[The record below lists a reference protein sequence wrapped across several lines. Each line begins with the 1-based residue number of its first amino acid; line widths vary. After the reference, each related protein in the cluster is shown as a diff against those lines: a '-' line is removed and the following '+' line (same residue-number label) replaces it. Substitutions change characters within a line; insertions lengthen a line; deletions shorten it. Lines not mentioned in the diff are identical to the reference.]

1 VIRTAILLVAVLGAV
16 LVLSGCGGART
27 GELQTES
34 QSVEL
39 DDAESVRTEL
49 RQGFGKL
56 NLSGGAEQLMEANF
70 SYNVAE
76 WEPEVDYDGGRQG
89 TLTVN
94 QGGSDG
100 DGISLLGLDDAR
112 NEWDIRL
119 NNGVPI
125 DLSIEMGAG
134 ENALRLGTLALT
146 ALDLQM
152 GAGVATVDLTGD
164 WDQDLDARIQGGAGE
179 ATLRLPRDVGVRVEF
194 EGGIG
199 EINASG
205 LTKDGNTYT
214 NEAYGSS
221 DTTLSID
228 FEGGVGQVNLEV
240 AD

>member
-1 VIRTAILLVAVLGAV
+1 MAVLLGAVVVAV

-39 DDAESVRTEL
+39 DAAESVRTEL

-56 NLSGGAEQLMEANF
+56 NLSGGAEQLMEADF

-76 WEPEVDYDGGRQG
+76 WEPEVDYDGGSQG
-89 TLTVN
+89 TLTIQ

-125 DLSIEMGAG
+125 DLSIDMGAG
-134 ENALRLGTLALT
+134 ENDLRLGTLALT

-164 WDQDLDARIQGGAGE
+164 WDQDLDVSIQGGAGQ
-179 ATLRLPRDVGVRVEF
+179 ATLRLPRDVGVQVDT

-228 FEGGVGQVNLEV
+228 FEGGVGQVNLEEG
-240 AD
+240 D

>member
-1 VIRTAILLVAVLGAV
+1 VRRMAVILVAAVLLLGA
-16 LVLSGCGGART
+16 CGGART

-49 RQGFGKL
+49 RTGFGKL

-76 WEPEVDYDGGRQG
+76 WEPEVDYDSGRQG
-89 TLTVN
+89 TLTVQ
-94 QGGSDG
+94 QGGSDW
-100 DGISLLGLDDAR
+100 DSISLLDLGNAR

-134 ENALRLGTLALT
+134 ENDLRLGSLSLT
-146 ALDLQM
+146 ALDIQM
-152 GAGVATVDLTGD
+152 GAGVAMVDLTGD

-179 ATLRLPRDVGVRVEF
+179 ATLRLPRDVGVRVDA

-205 LTKDGNTYT
+205 LQKDGNTFT
-214 NEAYGSS
+214 NDAYGSS
-221 DTTLSID
+221 DTTVHID
-228 FEGGVGQVNLEV
+228 FQGGVGQVNLEV

>member
-1 VIRTAILLVAVLGAV
+1 M
-16 LVLSGCGGART
+16 
-27 GELQTES
+27 QTES
-34 QSVEL
+34 QLVEL

-56 NLSGGAEQLMEANF
+56 NLSGGAEQLMEADF

-76 WEPEVDYDGGRQG
+76 WEPEVDYDGGSQG
-89 TLTVN
+89 TLTVQ
-94 QGGSDG
+94 QGGSEG
-100 DGISLLGLDDAR
+100 DGTNLLDNLLDLDDAR

-125 DLSIEMGAG
+125 DLSIDMGAG
-134 ENALRLGTLALT
+134 ENYLRLGTLALT

-164 WDQDLDARIQGGAGE
+164 WDQDLDVSIQGGAGQ
-179 ATLRLPRDVGVRVEF
+179 ATLRLPRDVGVRVDA

-205 LTKDGNTYT
+205 LRQDGNTYT

-221 DTTLSID
+221 DATLSID

-240 AD
+240 GD

>member
-1 VIRTAILLVAVLGAV
+1 MVVLMVRLVTAAVL
-16 LVLSGCGGART
+16 LSSCGTQRI
-27 GELQTES
+27 GEMQTES

-76 WEPEVDYDGGRQG
+76 WEPEVDYDGGRQS
-89 TLTVN
+89 TLTVQ
-94 QGGSDG
+94 QGGFEG
-100 DGISLLGLDDAR
+100 DGTNLLGLDDAR

-119 NNGVPI
+119 NNGVPTN
-125 DLSIEMGAG
+125 LSIEMGAG
-134 ENALRLGTLALT
+134 ENDLRLGSLSLT

-164 WDQDLDARIQGGAGE
+164 WDQDLDVRIQGGAGA
-179 ATLRLPRDVGVRVEF
+179 ATLLLPRDIGVRVDA

-205 LTKDGNTYT
+205 LRQDGNTYT
-214 NEAYGSS
+214 NDAYGSS

>member
-1 VIRTAILLVAVLGAV
+1 MRRLAVLLGAVVVAV

-56 NLSGGAEQLMEANF
+56 NLSGGAEQLMEADF

-76 WEPEVDYDGGRQG
+76 WEPEVDYDGGSQG
-89 TLTVN
+89 TLTIQ
-94 QGGSDG
+94 QGGSEE

-119 NNGVPI
+119 NNSVPI
-125 DLSIEMGAG
+125 DLSIDMGAG
-134 ENALRLGTLALT
+134 ENDLRLGTLALT

-164 WDQDLDARIQGGAGE
+164 WDQDLEASIQGGAGE
-179 ATLRLPRDVGVRVEF
+179 ATLRLPRDVGVQVDA

-240 AD
+240 GD

>member
-1 VIRTAILLVAVLGAV
+1 MRRMAVLLCAVVGAV

-76 WEPEVDYDGGRQG
+76 WEPEVDYDGGSQG
-89 TLTVN
+89 TLTVQ
-94 QGGSDG
+94 QGGSEEDG
-100 DGISLLGLDDAR
+100 TSLLGLDDAR

-119 NNGVPI
+119 NNSVPI
-125 DLSIEMGAG
+125 DLSIDMGAG
-134 ENALRLGTLALT
+134 ENDLRLGTLALT

-164 WDQDLDARIQGGAGE
+164 WDQDLEASIQGGAGE
-179 ATLRLPRDVGVRVEF
+179 ATLRLPRDVGVQVDA

-240 AD
+240 GD

>member
-1 VIRTAILLVAVLGAV
+1 MRRMAVLLCAVVGAV

-76 WEPEVDYDGGRQG
+76 WEPEVDYDGGSQG
-89 TLTVN
+89 TLTVQ
-94 QGGSDG
+94 QGGSEG

-125 DLSIEMGAG
+125 DLSIDMGAG
-134 ENALRLGTLALT
+134 ENDLRLGTLALT

-164 WDQDLDARIQGGAGE
+164 WDQDLEASIQGGAGE
-179 ATLRLPRDVGVRVEF
+179 ATLRLPRDVGVQVDA

-240 AD
+240 GD

>member
-1 VIRTAILLVAVLGAV
+1 MRRMAVLLCAVVGAV

-76 WEPEVDYDGGRQG
+76 WEPEVDYDGGSQG
-89 TLTVN
+89 TLTVQ
-94 QGGSDG
+94 QGGSEG

-119 NNGVPI
+119 NNSVPI
-125 DLSIEMGAG
+125 DLSIDMGAG
-134 ENALRLGTLALT
+134 ENDLRLGTLALT

-164 WDQDLDARIQGGAGE
+164 WDQDLDVSIQGGAGE
-179 ATLRLPRDVGVRVEF
+179 ATLRLPRDVGVQVDA

-221 DTTLSID
+221 DTTLTID

-240 AD
+240 GD

>member
-1 VIRTAILLVAVLGAV
+1 M
-16 LVLSGCGGART
+16 LSGCGGVSI

-49 RQGFGKL
+49 RMGFGKL
-56 NLSGGAEQLMEANF
+56 NLSGGAEQLMESDF
-70 SYNVAE
+70 SYNVSE
-76 WEPEVDYDGGRQG
+76 WEPEVNYDGGRQG
-89 TLTVN
+89 SLTVQ
-94 QGGSDG
+94 QGGIDQDSF
-100 DGISLLGLDDAR
+100 SLSSLQDLDDAR
-112 NEWDIRL
+112 NEWDIQL
-119 NNGVPI
+119 NNGVPT
-125 DLSIEMGAG
+125 DLRIEMGAG
-134 ENALRLGTLALT
+134 ENDLRLGSLSLT

-152 GAGVATVDLTGD
+152 GAGAATVDLTGD
-164 WDQDLDARIQGGAGE
+164 WAKDLDARIQGGAGE
-179 ATLRLPRDVGVRVEF
+179 ATLRLPRDVGVRVDT

-205 LTKDGNTYT
+205 MKKDGNTYT
-214 NEAYGSS
+214 NDAYGSS

>member
-1 VIRTAILLVAVLGAV
+1 MAVLLGAVVVAV

-39 DDAESVRTEL
+39 DAAESVRTEL

-56 NLSGGAEQLMEANF
+56 NLRGGAEQLMEADF

-76 WEPEVDYDGGRQG
+76 WEPEVDYDGGREG
-89 TLTVN
+89 TLTVQ

-125 DLSIEMGAG
+125 DLSIDMGAG
-134 ENALRLGTLALT
+134 ENDLMLGTLALT

-164 WDQDLDARIQGGAGE
+164 WDQDLDVSIQGGAGQ
-179 ATLRLPRDVGVRVEF
+179 ATLRLPRDVGVQVDT

-228 FEGGVGQVNLEV
+228 FEGGVGQVNLEEG
-240 AD
+240 D

>member
-1 VIRTAILLVAVLGAV
+1 MRRTAVLLVAVVGAV

-56 NLSGGAEQLMEANF
+56 NLSGGAEQLMEADF

-76 WEPEVDYDGGRQG
+76 WEPEVDYDGGSQG
-89 TLTVN
+89 TLTVQ
-94 QGGSDG
+94 QGGSEG
-100 DGISLLGLDDAR
+100 DGTNLLDLDDAR

-125 DLSIEMGAG
+125 DLSIDMGAG
-134 ENALRLGTLALT
+134 ENYLRLGTLALT

-164 WDQDLDARIQGGAGE
+164 WDQDLEASIQGGAGE
-179 ATLRLPRDVGVRVEF
+179 ATLRLPRDVGVQVDA

-205 LTKDGNTYT
+205 LTKDCNTYT

-240 AD
+240 GD

>member
-1 VIRTAILLVAVLGAV
+1 MRRTVVLLVVVLGAV

-27 GELQTES
+27 GELHTES

-49 RQGFGKL
+49 RIGFGRL
-56 NLSGGAEQLMEANF
+56 NLSGGAQQLMEANF
-70 SYNVAE
+70 SYNVDE

-89 TLTVN
+89 TLTVQ

-100 DGISLLGLDDAR
+100 DGFSFLDLDDAR

-119 NNGVPI
+119 NNGVPT
-125 DLSIEMGAG
+125 DLSIGMGAG
-134 ENALRLGTLALT
+134 ENDLRLGTLALT

-179 ATLRLPRDVGVRVEF
+179 ATLRLPRDVGARVDA